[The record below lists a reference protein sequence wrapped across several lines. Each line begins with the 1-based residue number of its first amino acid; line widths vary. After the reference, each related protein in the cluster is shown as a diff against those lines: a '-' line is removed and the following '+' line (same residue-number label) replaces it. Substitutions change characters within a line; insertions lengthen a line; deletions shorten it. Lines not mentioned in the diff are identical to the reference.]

1 MGLPKITIN
10 RGKGGLGRPLASN
23 DHISGFIQ
31 PYTDANLPAGFT
43 TTNRIKI
50 VYSISE
56 VESLGITQGGANTKT
71 TWYHLDQFFKKQPK
85 GKLYLNLISDASISY
100 ASVET
105 LQNFAGGEI
114 RQIGFFDPGTTFATA
129 TVTTLQASATN
140 LENADKPVSI
150 IYQANTRAIAN
161 VGAFVDLR
169 ALSAKNV
176 SVCIGEDG
184 AGLGTA
190 IATAT
195 SKTLGCIGAVLGAVS
210 NAKVHENIGWVEK
223 FNVVDGSEF
232 DEPAISCASS
242 SLLVKTISTTALDG
256 LNDYGY
262 IFMRKYVGLNG
273 TYFND
278 APTAISQTSDY
289 AYIENNRTIDKAIR
303 NVRAFLLPSVNA
315 PLYVNADGTLTEDV
329 ISKFKNDAERG
340 LESMERDGELS
351 AFSVIINPVQ
361 DVLTT
366 SKIEIAI
373 KLVPVGVAR
382 EIVVNIGFAVSIN

>member
-10 RGKGGLGRPLASN
+10 RGKGGLGRPLATN

-31 PYTDANLPAGFT
+31 PYADANLPAGFT

-56 VESLGITQGGANTKT
+56 VESLGITQGGTYT
-71 TWYHLDQFFKKQPK
+71 RESWYHLDQFFKKQPK
-85 GKLYLNLISDASISY
+85 GKLYLNLISSTSISY

-105 LQNFAGGEI
+105 LQNFATGEI
-114 RQIGFFDPGTTFATA
+114 RQIGFFDPATTFATGN
-129 TVTTLQASATN
+129 VTTLQASATN

-195 SKTLGCIGAVLGAVS
+195 SKTLGIIGAVLGAVA

-232 DEPAISCASS
+232 DEPAISCATS

-262 IFMRKYVGLNG
+262 IFMKKHVGLNG

-278 APTAISQTSDY
+278 APTAISVTSDY

-340 LESMERDGELS
+340 LESMQRDGELS
-351 AFSVIINPVQ
+351 AFSVIINPIQ

-382 EIVVNIGFAVSIN
+382 VIVVNIGFAVSIN